1 MQLSLALNGA
11 HISLGRS
18 FSLALN
24 GAHISLE
31 RSFSLASNGAQFSLS
46 PPCALDDGGIW
57 YATLFMPSNYL
68 ITDLFQQLPAV
79 IFLIFTLF
87 S

>member
-1 MQLSLALNGA
+1 MLASNEA
-11 HISLGRS
+11 HISLGWS

-57 YATLFMPSNYL
+57 YATLFTPSNYL